1 MEPAAVR
8 GGGES
13 GMSTWIPFMVG
24 VVMLG
29 IVFMA
34 GYFFGREQ
42 AEDEQRR
49 KDADN
54 AGDV

>member
-42 AEDEQRR
+42 AEYEQRR
-49 KDADN
+49 KEADN